1 MRGKADRD
9 TLRKQKK
16 KDKKAFGNDE
26 GGDGAKRYTSPS
38 MHACMHAMCD
48 SYSSDST
55 IISDKEK
62 RDKRRRKKDGT
73 VSEKTDRR
81 ERKKERA
88 KRQKANRD

>member
-1 MRGKADRD
+1 
-9 TLRKQKK
+9 
-16 KDKKAFGNDE
+16 
-26 GGDGAKRYTSPS
+26 
-38 MHACMHAMCD
+38 MHAMCD
-48 SYSSDST
+48 SYSSAST